1 MYVEHSTTKPFK
13 AKVLCVAIAASLAG
27 FMAPASADTAS
38 DLQALKAQIE
48 ALQKSIAALEQKQ
61 SETAKAVAPA
71 NTVTAGTTP
80 GSFKLPGSNTS
91 VKFGGYVKADL
102 LFSDSSAGAGS
113 TADQLLLPG
122 SIALDN
128 DTEDGQVTLHARQ
141 TRLNVAT
148 STPTAWGELKTF
160 VEADFFGSNGNEVVS
175 NSNDLRTRHA
185 FGSLGGL
192 LAGQTW
198 STFMDAGSLP
208 ETLDFGGP
216 VGELFI
222 RQTQVR
228 WTEGFDGGSWSIAA
242 ESPESFLTTADA
254 QGGANSVTD
263 DDKVPDLVARL
274 DFNTSAGRYALA
286 AMARNIRVD
295 KVTGADDQW
304 GGALA
309 AYGVVPTVGK
319 DTFQFSLTAGN
330 ALGRYIG
337 QAVFSDGTVDAAGEL
352 ELNNQWGA
360 ILAYRHFWR
369 DDLRSTLALSTA
381 RASNPSDTSD
391 TTTRNMNESADTAHL
406 NLLWS
411 PVANTTFGFELI
423 HARRETEDGRKGEL
437 NRLQTSAQ
445 YNF

>member
-1 MYVEHSTTKPFK
+1 MNVENSITKPVK
-13 AKVLCVAIAASLAG
+13 AKALCVAIAASLAG

-38 DLQALKAQIE
+38 DLEALKAQIE
-48 ALQKSIAALEQKQ
+48 ALQNSIAALERKQ
-61 SETAKAVAPA
+61 VETAKAVAPA
-71 NTVTAGTTP
+71 NNLTAGTTP

-102 LFSDSSAGAGS
+102 LYSDTSAGAGS
-113 TADQLLLPG
+113 TLDQLLVPG
-122 SIALDN
+122 SIPLSDDA
-128 DTEDGQVTLHARQ
+128 TEDGQITLHARQ
-141 TRLNVAT
+141 TRLNFAT
-148 STPTAWGELKTF
+148 STPTAWGDLKTF
-160 VEADFFGSNGNEVVS
+160 VEADFFGANGNEVVS
-175 NSNDLRTRHA
+175 NSNGLRTRHA

-192 LAGQTW
+192 LVGQTW

-216 VGELFI
+216 VGELFV

-242 ESPESFLTTADA
+242 ESPESFLTTASA
-254 QGGANSVTD
+254 GGGTNGLTD

-274 DFNTSAGRYALA
+274 DFNTSVGRYALA

-295 KVTGADDQW
+295 TDTGADDQW

-330 ALGRYIG
+330 ALGRYMG
-337 QAVFSDGTVDAAGEL
+337 QAVFSDGDVDAAGEL
-352 ELNNQWGA
+352 NLNNQWGA
-360 ILAYRHFWR
+360 ILAYRHFWA
-369 DDLRSTLALSTA
+369 DNLRSTLALSTA
-381 RASNPSDTSD
+381 RASNPSGV
-391 TTTRNMNESADTAHL
+391 TTGNMNESADTAHL

-411 PVANTTFGFELI
+411 PVANTTFGLELI

>member
-1 MYVEHSTTKPFK
+1 MYVEKSITRPFK
-13 AKVLCVAIAASLAG
+13 AKVLCVAVAASLAG

-38 DLQALKAQIE
+38 DLEVLKAQIE
-48 ALQKSIAALEQKQ
+48 ALQQSIAALEQKQ
-61 SETAKAVAPA
+61 AETAKAVSPA
-71 NTVTAGTTP
+71 NTVTAGATP
-80 GSFKLPGSNTS
+80 GSFKLPGSDTS

-102 LFSDSSAGAGS
+102 IYSDSSAGAGS
-113 TADQLLLPG
+113 TLDQLLVPG

-141 TRLNVAT
+141 TRLNFAT

-160 VEADFFGSNGNEVVS
+160 VEADFFGANGNEIVS
-175 NSNDLRTRHA
+175 NSNGLRTRHA

-192 LAGQTW
+192 LVGQTW

-228 WTEGFDGGSWSIAA
+228 WTQGFDGGSWSVAA
-242 ESPESFLTTADA
+242 ESPESYLTTADA
-254 QGGANSVTD
+254 KGGVNSATD
-263 DDKVPDLVARL
+263 DDKVPDLVGRL

-295 KVTGADDQW
+295 KATGADDQW

-330 ALGRYIG
+330 ALGRYMG
-337 QAVFSDGTVDAAGEL
+337 QAVFTDGDVDAAGEL
-352 ELNNQWGA
+352 SLNDQWGA
-360 ILAYRHFWR
+360 ILAYRHFWA
-369 DDLRSTLALSTA
+369 DNLRSTLALSTA
-381 RASNPSDTSD
+381 RASTPSGA
-391 TTTRNMNESADTAHL
+391 TTANMNESADTAHL

-411 PVANTTFGFELI
+411 PVTNTTFGLELI
-423 HARRETEDGRKGEL
+423 HARRETADGRNGEL
-437 NRLQTSAQ
+437 NRVQTSAQ

>member
-1 MYVEHSTTKPFK
+1 MNIEKSINSPVK

-38 DLQALKAQIE
+38 DLQALKAQIQ
-48 ALQKSIAALEQKQ
+48 ALQNSIAALEQKQ
-61 SETAKAVAPA
+61 TETAKAVAPA
-71 NTVTAGTTP
+71 NSVTAGTTP

-102 LFSDSSAGAGS
+102 LYSDTSTGVGS
-113 TADQLLLPG
+113 TSDQLLVPG
-122 SIALDN
+122 SIALTDDN
-128 DTEDGQVTLHARQ
+128 EDGQVTLHARQ
-141 TRLNVAT
+141 TRLNFAT

-160 VEADFFGSNGNEVVS
+160 VEADFFGANGNEIVS
-175 NSNDLRTRHA
+175 NSNGLRTRHA

-216 VGELFI
+216 VGELFV

-228 WTEGFDGGSWSIAA
+228 WTEAFDGGSWSVAA
-242 ESPESFLTTADA
+242 ESPESFLTTANA
-254 QGGANSVTD
+254 GGGTNAPTE

-274 DFNTSAGRYALA
+274 DFNTSVGRFALA
-286 AMARNIRVD
+286 ALARNIRVD
-295 KVTGADDQW
+295 TATADDSQW

-330 ALGRYIG
+330 ALGRYMG
-337 QAVFSDGTVDAAGEL
+337 QAVFTDGDGDGAGNL
-352 ELNNQWGA
+352 SLNNQWGA
-360 ILAYRHFWR
+360 IVAYRHFWT
-369 DDLRSTLALSTA
+369 DSLRSTVALSTA
-381 RASNPSDTSD
+381 RASNSSEAMTG
-391 TTTRNMNESADTAHL
+391 NMNQSADTAHL

-411 PVANTTFGFELI
+411 PIASTTFGLELI
-423 HARRETEDGRKGEL
+423 HAKRETEDGRSGDL

>member
-1 MYVEHSTTKPFK
+1 MHVEKLITKPVK
-13 AKVLCVAIAASLAG
+13 AKVLCVAITASLAG

-38 DLQALKAQIE
+38 DMQALKAQVE
-48 ALQKSIAALEQKQ
+48 ALQNSIAALEQKQ
-61 SETAKAVAPA
+61 AETAKAVAPA
-71 NTVTAGTTP
+71 NSVTAGTTP
-80 GSFKLPGSNTS
+80 GSFKLPGSTTS

-102 LFSDSSAGAGS
+102 LYSDTSAGVGS
-113 TADQLLLPG
+113 TLDQLLVPG
-122 SIALDN
+122 SIPLDGDTN
-128 DTEDGQVTLHARQ
+128 TEDGQITLHARQ
-141 TRLNVAT
+141 TRLNFAT
-148 STPTAWGELKTF
+148 STPTAWGDLKTF
-160 VEADFFGSNGNEVVS
+160 VEADFFGSNGNEAVS
-175 NSNDLRTRHA
+175 NSNGPRTRHA

-242 ESPESFLTTADA
+242 ESPESFLTTANV
-254 QGGANSVTD
+254 GGGTNALTD

-274 DFNTSAGRYALA
+274 DFNTAVGRFALA

-295 KVTGADDQW
+295 TAAGADDQW

-330 ALGRYIG
+330 ALGRYMG
-337 QAVFSDGTVDAAGEL
+337 QAVFSDGSVDTAGEL
-352 ELNNQWGA
+352 SLNNQWGA
-360 ILAYRHFWR
+360 ILAYRHFWM
-369 DDLRSTLALSTA
+369 DNLRSTLALSTA
-381 RASNPSDTSD
+381 RASNPSGV
-391 TTTRNMNESADTAHL
+391 TTANMNESSDTAHL

-411 PVANTTFGFELI
+411 PVASTTFGLELI
-423 HARRETEDGRKGEL
+423 HARRETEDGRNGDL
-437 NRLQTSAQ
+437 NRVQTSAQ

>member
-1 MYVEHSTTKPFK
+1 MNVENSVTRPVK

-38 DLQALKAQIE
+38 DLEALKAQIA

-128 DTEDGQVTLHARQ
+128 ETEDGQVTLHARQ
-141 TRLNVAT
+141 TRLNFAT

-175 NSNDLRTRHA
+175 NSNGPRTRHA

-330 ALGRYIG
+330 ALGRYMG
-337 QAVFSDGTVDAAGEL
+337 QAVFSDGTVDTAGEL

-381 RASNPSDTSD
+381 RASNQSDA
-391 TTTRNMNESADTAHL
+391 TTANMNESADTAHL

-411 PVANTTFGFELI
+411 PVANTTFGLELI

>member
-1 MYVEHSTTKPFK
+1 MYVEKSITRPFK
-13 AKVLCVAIAASLAG
+13 ANVLRVAIAASLAG

-38 DLQALKAQIE
+38 DLEALKAQIE
-48 ALQKSIAALEQKQ
+48 ALQQSIAALEQKQ
-61 SETAKAVAPA
+61 ADTAKAVSPA
-71 NTVTAGTTP
+71 NTVTAGSTP
-80 GSFKLPGSNTS
+80 GSFKLPGSDTS

-102 LFSDSSAGAGS
+102 IYSDSSAGANS
-113 TADQLLLPG
+113 TLDQLLVPG

-128 DTEDGQVTLHARQ
+128 DTEDGQLTLHARQ

-160 VEADFFGSNGNEVVS
+160 VEADFFGSSGNEVVS

-192 LAGQTW
+192 LVGQTW

-228 WTEGFDGGSWSIAA
+228 WTDGFDGGSWSVAA
-242 ESPESFLTTADA
+242 ESPESFLTTASA
-254 QGGANSVTD
+254 AGGANAASD

-330 ALGRYIG
+330 ALGRYMG
-337 QAVFSDGTVDAAGEL
+337 QAVFTDGDVDAAGEL
-352 ELNNQWGA
+352 SLNDQWGA
-360 ILAYRHFWR
+360 ILAYRHFWA
-369 DDLRSTLALSTA
+369 DNLRSTLALSTA
-381 RASNPSDTSD
+381 RASTPSGA
-391 TTTRNMNESADTAHL
+391 TTANMNESADTAHL

-411 PVANTTFGFELI
+411 PVTNTTFGLELI
-423 HARRETEDGRKGEL
+423 HARRETADGRNGEL
-437 NRLQTSAQ
+437 NRVQTSAQ

>member
-1 MYVEHSTTKPFK
+1 MPHTPKL
-13 AKVLCVAIAASLAG
+13 ARQLLGLAIAGSLAG

-48 ALQKSIAALEQKQ
+48 ALQNSIEALEQKQ
-61 SETAKAVAPA
+61 AETAKAVSPA
-71 NTVTAGTTP
+71 NTLTAGTTA

-102 LFSDSSAGAGS
+102 LYSDSSAGAGS
-113 TADQLLLPG
+113 TADQLLVPG

-160 VEADFFGSNGNEVVS
+160 VEADFFGTNGNEVVS
-175 NSNDLRTRHA
+175 NSNGLRTRHA

-192 LAGQTW
+192 LVGQTW
-198 STFMDAGSLP
+198 STFMDPGSLP

-228 WTEGFDGGSWSIAA
+228 WTQGFDGGSWSIAA
-242 ESPESFLTTADA
+242 ESPESFLTTANA
-254 QGGANSVTD
+254 GGGTNALTD

-274 DFNTSAGRYALA
+274 DFNSSAGRFALA
-286 AMARNIRVD
+286 ALARNIRLD
-295 KVTGADDQW
+295 TATADDDQW

-330 ALGRYIG
+330 ALGRYLG
-337 QAVFSDGTVDAAGEL
+337 QGVFSDGDVDAAGEL
-352 ELNNQWGA
+352 SLNNQFGA
-360 ILAYRHFWR
+360 ILAYRHFWT
-369 DDLRSTLALSTA
+369 DSLRSTLALSTA
-381 RASNPSDTSD
+381 RASNPSG

-437 NRLQTSAQ
+437 NRIQTSAQ

>member
-1 MYVEHSTTKPFK
+1 MYVEKSITRPFK

-38 DLQALKAQIE
+38 DLEVLKAQIE
-48 ALQKSIAALEQKQ
+48 ALQQSIAALEQKQ
-61 SETAKAVAPA
+61 ADTAKAVSPA

-80 GSFKLPGSNTS
+80 GSFKLPGSETS

-102 LFSDSSAGAGS
+102 IYSDSSAGEGS
-113 TADQLLLPG
+113 TLDQLLVPG
-122 SIALDN
+122 SIPLTD
-128 DTEDGQVTLHARQ
+128 DTEDGQITLHARQ
-141 TRLNVAT
+141 TRLNFAT
-148 STPTAWGELKTF
+148 STPTAWGDLKTF
-160 VEADFFGSNGNEVVS
+160 VEADFFGANGNEVVS
-175 NSNDLRTRHA
+175 NSNGLRTRHA

-192 LAGQTW
+192 LVGQTW

-228 WTEGFDGGSWSIAA
+228 WTEGFDGGSWSVAA
-242 ESPESFLTTADA
+242 ESPESFLTTASA
-254 QGGANSVTD
+254 AGGANAATD

-274 DFNTSAGRYALA
+274 DFNTSVGRYALA

-337 QAVFSDGTVDAAGEL
+337 QGVFTDGDVDAAGEL
-352 ELNNQWGA
+352 SLNDQWGA
-360 ILAYRHFWR
+360 ILAYRHFWA
-369 DDLRSTLALSTA
+369 DNLRSTLALSTA
-381 RASNPSDTSD
+381 RASTPSGA
-391 TTTRNMNESADTAHL
+391 TTANMNESADTAHL

-411 PVANTTFGFELI
+411 PVTNTTFGLELI
-423 HARRETEDGRKGEL
+423 HARRETADGRNGEL
-437 NRLQTSAQ
+437 NRVQTSAQ